1 MTPRFDNLMMN
12 YPLTLTHFFERSRRL
27 FAKKT
32 IATRVPG
39 RAMFR
44 YTYDHF
50 AERTTRLAGA
60 LAALGVRRGDRVATF
75 AWNSHRHLEIYW
87 AAPLSGAILH
97 TLNIR
102 LSPLDLT
109 YIINHAGDSV
119 IFVDASLWPTLAA
132 IRDKLTTVR
141 KIVIMPD
148 GVADAVQ
155 TAGREHDEYEA
166 LLSAAEPLRAWPEL
180 GETDAAGMCYTSGTT
195 GHPKG
200 VVYTHRA
207 MFLHCLAEATT
218 DLFGISERDRILHI
232 VPMFHA
238 NSWCLPF
245 TGVMVG
251 ADQIFAGANPQP
263 PDICRM
269 IQNERITFTGAVPTV
284 WIAIKELCEKEGYDI
299 SSLRTIAIGGSAA
312 PRSLQQAYAKNFGV
326 QMSHA
331 WGMTEMTPLGT
342 VTRLKS
348 YMEDWSEEKKYDV
361 YSRVGY
367 ASVGVDIRI
376 VDDSGAVLPWDGESM
391 GELQVRGP
399 WVVGSYY
406 DNPESAD
413 RFTADGWFRTGDVAT
428 IDAEG
433 YVQITDRTK
442 DLIKSGGEWVSSV
455 DVENLIMS
463 HPKVLEAAVIAV
475 PHPKWVERPLACV
488 VPKPGAALEPGEIIE
503 FLRPQLAKWALP
515 DAVEIID
522 AVPKTSVGKFDK
534 KVLRERYKSWT
545 PREA

>member
-1 MTPRFDNLMMN
+1 MMN

-44 YTYDHF
+44 YTYDDF

-119 IFVDASLWPTLAA
+119 IFVDASLWPALAA

-148 GVADAVQ
+148 GVADAAQ

-166 LLSAAEPLRAWPEL
+166 MLSEAEPLRAWPEL